1 MATSVEEA
9 LSFTKNIKL
18 CLENDARCEP
28 TNVNILLKLVK
39 LYNYDKS
46 LRAGKM
52 FLRIVSKSL
61 SKRRSRVAIAMVA
74 VLMGAAMAS
83 GLLTVSSGMQDKL
96 GKEFRKFGS
105 NILVVPKSDRIEVG
119 FPGISFGSVTEQRYI
134 DEGDLLKIKKIDQWS
149 ANVLGFAPFLYQVV
163 RVEYNGKGQDVV
175 LAGTYFDKTFPD
187 LVTNG
192 EVWKTGIRK
201 IAPYWNVEGSWI
213 EDNNDDQSAIAGI
226 SVAEKLNLRLGD
238 YIALSYQNPEN
249 KNVSSERLKVVGTL
263 NTGGSEDSQ
272 IFVAL
277 PNAQKISGRLG
288 KVHSVQVSALCVECP
303 AELIGAEIEKKL
315 PYTQT
320 KTVKQLVRAET
331 LIMDQLGQMMLL
343 ITIVALAASGIG
355 VMTTTMTTVMERRKE
370 IGLMKSIG
378 AENLK
383 IASIFLTES
392 VIIGF
397 GGGVLGYFLGNILA
411 QYIAESVFHAPIS
424 LVLYILPVTVGVSL
438 AVTVLASLLPVR
450 RATRIEPAIVLR
462 GE

>member
-1 MATSVEEA
+1 M
-9 LSFTKNIKL
+9 
-18 CLENDARCEP
+18 
-28 TNVNILLKLVK
+28 
-39 LYNYDKS
+39 
-46 LRAGKM
+46 RAGKM

-119 FPGISFGSVTEQRYI
+119 FPGISFGSVTE
-134 DEGDLLKIKKIDQWS
+134 
-149 ANVLGFAPFLYQVV
+149 
-163 RVEYNGKGQDVV
+163 GQDVV

-192 EVWKTGIRK
+192 EVWRTGIRK

-288 KVHSVQVSALCVECP
+288 MVHSVQVSALCVECP

-315 PYTQT
+315 PYTQA

-411 QYIAESVFHAPIS
+411 QYMAESVFHAPIS